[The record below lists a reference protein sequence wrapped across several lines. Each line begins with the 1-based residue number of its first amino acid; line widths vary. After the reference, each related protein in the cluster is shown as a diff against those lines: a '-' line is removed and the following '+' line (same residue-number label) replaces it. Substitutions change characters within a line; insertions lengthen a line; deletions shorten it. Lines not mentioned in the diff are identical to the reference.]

1 MIPYRKRI
9 LVVDDS
15 PSSLVWQLVLLQ
27 EERYDTLTAT
37 TADEGVA
44 IARDERPDL
53 VILDAT
59 TRHADVVGMASAL
72 RADPRT
78 NSIPI
83 LLLISS
89 GSRERALE
97 TLRDTSDEHVA
108 KPFEG
113 SEYLRKVRELL
124 VRRAAGGLR

>member
-15 PSSLVWQLVLLQ
+15 PTSLVWQLVLLQ

-37 TADEGVA
+37 TPDEGVG

-59 TRHADVVGMASAL
+59 RRYADVVAMANAL
-72 RADPRT
+72 RADPQT
-78 NSIPI
+78 NDIPI
-83 LLLISS
+83 LMLISC
-89 GSRERALE
+89 GSRGHALDVLRA
-97 TLRDTSDEHVA
+97 SCDEHVA
-108 KPFEG
+108 KPLQG
-113 SEYLRKVRELL
+113 SDYLRKVGELI
-124 VRRAAGGLR
+124 VRGAAGGPR

>member
-1 MIPYRKRI
+1 MIPYCKRI

-15 PSSLVWQLVLLQ
+15 PTSLVWQLVLLQ

-37 TADEGVA
+37 TPEEGVR
-44 IARDERPDL
+44 IAREEHPDL

-59 TRHADVVGMASAL
+59 ARHADVVAMAGAL

-78 NSIPI
+78 NGIPI

-89 GSRERALE
+89 GSRERALDSVQE
-97 TLRDTSDEHVA
+97 CSDEHVA
-108 KPFEG
+108 KPFQG

>member
-1 MIPYRKRI
+1 
-9 LVVDDS
+9 
-15 PSSLVWQLVLLQ
+15 VLLQ

-59 TRHADVVGMASAL
+59 TRHADVVAMASAL